1 MKITMA
7 MMDAAKQYLVTT
19 GPLYRVEKPASVWL
33 SQATRN
39 ANPGTPWQAL
49 PAMCQEAL
57 DHTATLMEVSK

>member
-7 MMDAAKQYLVTT
+7 MMDAAAEYLKTT

-33 SQATRN
+33 YQVTRN
-39 ANPGTPWQAL
+39 ANPGTPWQSL
-49 PAMCQEAL
+49 DAMCQKVL